1 MKTTLSRKQTE
12 SGSAVLMVVII
23 TALAAIV
30 LVAYMGLVSRQN
42 YSTHRS
48 QAWNAT
54 VPVIEAGIEDAMSH
68 LNLHGSTNLACDG
81 WQSVGSL
88 FAMQRTL
95 GDSYYIVTI
104 SNYIVGATNNAPV
117 IESRGFVS
125 MPVQVAS
132 AGNSSMFAA
141 VGVGGGSGYLGR
153 GIRATTGAS
162 ALFAKGLVAKGK
174 IDLSGNNITTD
185 SFDSTDPTASTNG
198 KYDSSKRKANGD
210 VATNSGLTNSVSV
223 GNADIYGRVST
234 GPGGSVYL
242 GPNGRIGDLNFGS
255 KGVQTGYV
263 KDDMNIVF
271 QDVKEPYNGGAF
283 NPEPAS
289 VGGTNYA
296 YVLGNGNY
304 QVSGAL
310 SLSSSDKILVTGSN
324 TVLYVTG
331 NFNMTGQSSIILGAG
346 ATLKLYVGGATASLG
361 GNGVINPGSALNF
374 SYYGLTNNTSLSL
387 SGNAAFTGVIYAPN
401 ADFTLGGGGNN
412 TYDFVGAS
420 ITKTATM
427 NGHFNFHY
435 DEALSKFGPMRG
447 YVVTSW
453 NEMSPTEVAA
463 FTLE

>member
-1 MKTTLSRKQTE
+1 MKTTQLRKRSQ
-12 SGSAVLMVVII
+12 SGSAVLMVVVV

-30 LVAYMGLVSRQN
+30 MVAYMGLVSRQN

-54 VPVIEAGIEDAMSH
+54 IPVIEAGIEDAMSH
-68 LNLHGSTNLACDG
+68 LNAHGSTNLACDG

-88 FAMQRTL
+88 FAMQRTV
-95 GDSYYIVTI
+95 GENYYIVTI
-104 SNYIVGATNNAPV
+104 SNYVVGATNNAPV
-117 IESRGFVS
+117 IESRGFVA
-125 MPVQVAS
+125 MPVLVSS
-132 AGNSSMFAA
+132 AGNSMFAA

-153 GIRATTGAS
+153 GIRATTGSS

-174 IDLSGNNITTD
+174 IDLAGNNITTD
-185 SFDSTDPTASTNG
+185 SFDSSDPAASTNG
-198 KYDSSKRKANGD
+198 KYDGSKRKANGD

-234 GPGGSVYL
+234 GPGGSITI
-242 GPNGRIGDLNFGS
+242 GPNGRIGDLNWGS
-255 KGVQTGYV
+255 KGIQSGYV

-271 QDVKEPYNGGAF
+271 QDVKAPFNGGAF
-283 NPEPAS
+283 TPSSDS

-304 QVSGAL
+304 QVSGNF
-310 SLSSSDKILVTGSN
+310 SLSSSQKIMVTGSN

-331 NFNMTGQSSIILGAG
+331 DFSMSGQSSIILGQG
-346 ATLKLYVGGATASLG
+346 ATLKLYVGGSSASLS
-361 GNGVINPGSALNF
+361 GNGIINPGSALNF

-401 ADFTLGGGGNN
+401 ADFTLGGGGSNS
-412 TYDFVGAS
+412 YDFVGAS

-453 NEMSPTEVAA
+453 NEMSPNEVAA